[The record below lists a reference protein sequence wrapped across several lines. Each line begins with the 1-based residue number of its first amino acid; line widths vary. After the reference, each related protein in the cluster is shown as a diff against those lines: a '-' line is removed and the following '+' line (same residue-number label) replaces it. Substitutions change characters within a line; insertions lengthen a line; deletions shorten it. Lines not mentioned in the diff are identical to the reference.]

1 MELFDHPDP
10 RLTRWIIE
18 NDYLE
23 SPFVVVDV
31 GCQGGEHVRWR
42 WLGQYLEVHGFDPLA
57 EAIDALDAAK
67 HRPGKRHFYNMALG
81 NEEGER
87 ELFVQDNSFASSLYQ
102 QGEPRLS
109 ADEGTHSNRERRLVS
124 IRKLDSLFKE
134 GVIPRADFIK
144 LDCEGFEPE
153 VLKGAQE
160 FLGATRPLGV
170 ETETNF
176 NVSPILPRTHFIGLY
191 DELVEH
197 RLLLHDLAF
206 ARAPCSSFI
215 QSFARETAPRTGRPS
230 TFNVLFA
237 RDLPAERDSPMQYIV
252 PPLGEQVA
260 GDTVLKSAIMLELF
274 GLSDCAYDTLASYS
288 DVLAASFDLEQAL
301 TLLRTSAAD
310 DMLRDA
316 IHAMHASA
324 SWRVTAPL
332 RALGSWTRRA
342 RR

>member
-10 RLTRWIIE
+10 RLTRWVIE
-18 NDYLE
+18 NGYLE
-23 SPFVVVDV
+23 TPFVVVDV

-42 WLGQYLEVHGFDPLA
+42 WLGEHLEVHGFDPLA
-57 EAIDALDAAK
+57 EAIDALDSAN
-67 HRPGKRHFYNMALG
+67 HLPGKRRFYNMALG

-109 ADEGTHSNRERRLVS
+109 ADDGTHSNRERRFVS

-160 FLGATRPLGV
+160 FLQSTRPLGV

-176 NVSPILPRTHFIGLY
+176 NVSPILQRTHFIGLY
-191 DELVEH
+191 DQLVEH

-206 ARAPCSSFI
+206 ARAPCSSFT
-215 QSFARETAPRTGRPS
+215 QSFVRDTAPHTGRPS

-237 RDLPAERDSPMQYIV
+237 RDLPAERDWPMQYIV

-274 GLSDCAYDTLASYS
+274 GLSDCAYDTLARYS
-288 DVLAASFDLEQAL
+288 DVLAPSFDLEHAL
-301 TLLRTSAAD
+301 ALLRTSAAG

-316 IHAMHASA
+316 VHATHASA
-324 SWRVTAPL
+324 SWRVTARL
-332 RALGSWTRRA
+332 RALGSWTRRG